1 MINRVILVGRITKD
15 PELRKTQSGIST
27 VSFTVACNRRYS
39 SQGQEQQAD
48 FINCVAW
55 RQTADYMANYVKKG
69 ALLGVEGRIQTRNYE
84 DQTGKRV
91 YVTEVVCDN
100 VQTLVR
106 SNSEGSNSG
115 YSNNYNSGYQGGSS
129 YQSAPTDNSGYTP
142 DTQSGFDNDFS
153 TATLDIA
160 SDDLPF

>member
-1 MINRVILVGRITKD
+1 MINRVVLVGRITKD
-15 PELRKTQSGIST
+15 PELRKTQSGLST
-27 VSFTVACNRRYS
+27 VSFTVACNRRFT
-39 SQGQEQQAD
+39 SQGQEPQAD
-48 FINCVAW
+48 FINCVAC

-91 YVTEVVCDN
+91 YVTEVVCDS

-106 SNSEGSNSG
+106 SNTEGQSN
-115 YSNNYNSGYQGGSS
+115 YQPS
-129 YQSAPTDNSGYTP
+129 YQASAPADNSGYTP
-142 DTQSGFDNDFS
+142 DSPTSYDNDFS
-153 TATLDIA
+153 TETLDIA